1 MPEAKQPSLFHESIN
16 DALREIVQAL
26 GGTKKVGAMMRPQK
40 LIDEA
45 GRWVSD
51 CLNPDR
57 REKFDPEEVM
67 FLLREARKIGVHT
80 GINYVCADAGYS
92 NPQPIEP
99 EDERAKLMREF
110 IEAQKLAKQNLDRM
124 ERMNAGSSIR
134 AVA

>member
-1 MPEAKQPSLFHESIN
+1 MPDKQPALFHESVN

-26 GGTKKVGAMMRPQK
+26 GGTKKAGPMMRPQK
-40 LIDEA
+40 SADEA

-57 REKFDPEEVM
+57 REKFDPEEVL

-80 GINYVCADAGYS
+80 AINFVCADAGYG

-99 EDERAKLMREF
+99 EDERAQLMREF

-124 ERMNAGSSIR
+124 ERMNAGAIR